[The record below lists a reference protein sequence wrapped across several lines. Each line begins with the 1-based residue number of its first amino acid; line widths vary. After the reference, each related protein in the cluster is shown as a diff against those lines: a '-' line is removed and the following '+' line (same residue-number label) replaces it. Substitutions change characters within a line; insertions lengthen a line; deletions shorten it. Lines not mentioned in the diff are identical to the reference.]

1 MGPRRP
7 AHLQPYDRR
16 QLVAAAPAPA
26 GQSAEI
32 LSDLEHHLEHLT
44 LDIPETDI
52 NEIPLRLRRY
62 VIGGPGPFRRFLCRV
77 ARAVVSYRDHYQG

>member
-1 MGPRRP
+1 MNVDVGARWPTY
-7 AHLQPYDRR
+7 LQPYDRR
-16 QLVAAAPAPA
+16 QLVAATPAPV

-52 NEIPLRLRRY
+52 DEIPLRL
-62 VIGGPGPFRRFLCRV
+62 
-77 ARAVVSYRDHYQG
+77 